1 MKILQ
6 LGKFYPC
13 PGGVEAVM
21 LDLVKGISERNI
33 DCDMLCTHLKPG
45 KKASI
50 YNINPHA
57 HVFCAK
63 SIMKKY
69 STMISPS
76 MISWLRHIAN
86 DYDII
91 HIHHPDPMAAVAL
104 WLSNYKG
111 KVVLHWHSDIVKQK
125 KLLSLYR
132 PLQDWLIK
140 RASVI
145 VGTTPVYVKQSNDL
159 DDVQDKCTF
168 LPIGIEPLKWNEKE
182 VAEIRQ
188 RFSGKHIV
196 FSLGRLVHYK
206 GFKYLIEA
214 ARYLPDDYVVLIGG
228 SGTLKE
234 ELEQQISD
242 NDLSDK
248 VYLLGRIS
256 DEELPNYYRAA
267 DIYCLSSIQ
276 KTEAF
281 AIVQIEAMS
290 CSRPVVAT
298 NIPGSGVQWVN
309 ADDVS
314 GLNVPICDGQAL
326 ANAIQKIVDDPILY
340 EKYSSGAYQRFNS
353 LFTRDRMIDKCLNIY
368 KKVLGNNARKKN

>member
-13 PGGVEAVM
+13 PGGIEAVM

-33 DCDMLCTHLKPG
+33 DCDMLCTHLHPG

-63 SIMKKY
+63 SIMKKF
-69 STMISPS
+69 STMISPE
-76 MISWLRHIAN
+76 MIFWLRRIAN

-91 HIHHPDPMAAVAL
+91 HIHHPDPMAAIAL
-104 WLSNYKG
+104 WLSNYNG

-125 KLLSLYR
+125 RLLSLYR
-132 PLQDWLIK
+132 PIQNWLIK
-140 RASVI
+140 RASII
-145 VGTTPVYVKQSNDL
+145 VGTTPVYVKQSADL
-159 DDVQDKCTF
+159 ANVQDKCTF
-168 LPIGIEPLKWNEKE
+168 LPIGIEPMKWDEKK
-182 VAEIRQ
+182 VAEIKQ
-188 RFSGKHIV
+188 RFPGKHIV

-206 GFKYLIEA
+206 GFKYLIDA
-214 ARYLPDDYVVLIGG
+214 ARYLPNNYVVLIGG
-228 SGTLKE
+228 SGILKD
-234 ELEQQISD
+234 ELEQQISK
-242 NDLSDK
+242 NNLSRK

-256 DEELPNYYRAA
+256 NEDLPNYYHAA

-298 NIPGSGVQWVN
+298 NIHGSGVQWVN
-309 ADDVS
+309 ADGVS
-314 GLNVPICDGQAL
+314 GLNVPICDGHAL
-326 ANAIQKIVDDPILY
+326 ANAIQSIINNPSLY
-340 EKYSSGAYQRFNS
+340 SKYSSGAYQRFNS
-353 LFTRDRMIDKCLNIY
+353 LFTKNRMIENCLNIY
-368 KKVLGNNARKKN
+368 KKVLGIDAKTKN

>member
-13 PGGVEAVM
+13 YGGVEAVM
-21 LDLVKGISERNI
+21 FDLLKGISKRNI

-45 KKASI
+45 EKASI
-50 YNINPHA
+50 YDISTHA

-63 SIMKKY
+63 SLIKKY
-69 STMISPS
+69 ATMISPN
-76 MISWLRHIAN
+76 MIFWLRRIAN
-86 DYDII
+86 NYDII
-91 HIHHPDPMAAVAL
+91 HIHHPDPMAALAL

-111 KVVLHWHSDIVKQK
+111 KVILHWHSDIIKQK

-132 PLQDWLIK
+132 PLQNWLIR
-140 RASVI
+140 RASII
-145 VGTTPVYVKQSNDL
+145 VGTTPVYIKQSNDL
-159 DDVQDKCTF
+159 AKVQDKCTF
-168 LPIGIEPLKWNEKE
+168 LPIGIETMKWNDEK
-182 VAEIRQ
+182 VADIKKK
-188 RFSGKHIV
+188 FIGKHIV

-206 GFKYLIEA
+206 GFKYLVDA
-214 ARYLPDDYVVLIGG
+214 ARYLPNDYVILIGG
-228 SGTLKE
+228 SGPLNGELK
-234 ELEQQISD
+234 QQIQDSK
-242 NDLSDK
+242 LADK

-256 DEELPNYYRAA
+256 EEDLPSYYRAA

-309 ADDVS
+309 ADGES
-314 GLNVPICDGQAL
+314 GINVDICDSKAL
-326 ANAIQKIVDDPILY
+326 ATAIIKIVSNPNLY
-340 EKYSSGAYQRFNS
+340 QKYSLGAFKRFNS
-353 LFTRDRMIDKCLNIY
+353 LFRQDIMIDKCIDIY
-368 KKVLGNNARKKN
+368 KKVLEEDNAE